1 MPERGRAGIDG
12 SVAKPVIV
20 AWSGGKDC
28 TLALREIELGGEY
41 TPVAL
46 LTTVTSG
53 YERISMHGVRRSL
66 LEAQAASLGVP
77 LHEVVISPRADNQE
91 YESKM
96 GAALAALRSQTPA
109 IAGVVFGDL
118 FLEDIRAYRESML
131 SRVGLPAIFPL
142 WGRDTRRLASR
153 FTELGFRAA
162 VVCVDS
168 TALDRSFA
176 GREYD
181 ASFVADLPEGVD
193 PCGENGEFHTFVYD
207 GPLFANPLAHV
218 RGEVV
223 LRDERFFFADLL
235 DPATSRHT
243 ASSGAEA
250 AGRGRA

>member
-1 MPERGRAGIDG
+1 
-12 SVAKPVIV
+12 VIV

-28 TLALREIELGGEY
+28 TLALRELALGGEY

-77 LHEVVISPRADNQE
+77 LREVEISPRAGNDE

-96 GAALAALRSQTPA
+96 DAALSALRSAHPA

-131 SRVGLPAIFPL
+131 ARANLRAIFPL
-142 WGRDTRRLASR
+142 WRRDTRELATR
-153 FTELGFRAA
+153 FIELGFRAA

-168 TALDRSFA
+168 LALDRSFA

-181 ASFVADLPEGVD
+181 ASFMADLPNVVD

-207 GPLFANPLAHV
+207 GPLFANPVVHA

-235 DPATSRHT
+235 DPATSRRG
-243 ASSGAEA
+243 AAGGAEA
-250 AGRGRA
+250 AGRRRS

>member
-1 MPERGRAGIDG
+1 MSTKATNRE
-12 SVAKPVIV
+12 PVIL

-28 TLALREIELGGEY
+28 TMALREIEMGGEHM
-41 TPVAL
+41 PVAL

-66 LEAQAASLGVP
+66 LHAQAASLGIP
-77 LHEVVISPRADNQE
+77 LQEVEISPRADNQE

-96 GAALAALRSQTPA
+96 DAALSALRSTTPA
-109 IAGVVFGDL
+109 IGGVAFGDL

-131 SRVGLPAIFPL
+131 ARADLRGFFPL
-142 WGRDTRRLASR
+142 WGRDTSALAAE
-153 FTELGFRAA
+153 FTALGFRAV

-181 ASFVADLPEGVD
+181 TAFVSDLPAGVD

-207 GPLFANPLAHV
+207 GPLFAHPVAHE
-218 RGEVV
+218 RGEIV
-223 LRDERFFFADLL
+223 LRDERFVYADLL
-235 DPATSRHT
+235 DPVTSRRGL
-243 ASSGAEA
+243 ASGAEA
-250 AGRGRA
+250 AGR

>member
-1 MPERGRAGIDG
+1 MSPMPTHKE
-12 SVAKPVIV
+12 PVIV

-41 TPVAL
+41 VPAAL

-66 LEAQAASLGVP
+66 LRAQAASLGVP
-77 LHEVVISPRADNQE
+77 LHEVEITPGADNQE

-96 GAALAALRSQTPA
+96 DGALSKLRSVTPD
-109 IAGVVFGDL
+109 IGGVMFGDL

-131 SRVGLPAIFPL
+131 ARAGLRGIFPL
-142 WGRDTRRLASR
+142 WLRDTRQLAER
-153 FTELGFRAA
+153 FTALGFRAV
-162 VVCVDS
+162 VVCVDT

-181 ASFVADLPEGVD
+181 AAFIGDLPAGVD

-207 GPLFANPLAHV
+207 GPLFSRPIVHA

-223 LRDERFFFADLL
+223 LRDERFAYAELL
-235 DPATSRHT
+235 EPAMS
-243 ASSGAEA
+243 
-250 AGRGRA
+250 

>member
-1 MPERGRAGIDG
+1 MN
-12 SVAKPVIV
+12 KNPVIV

-28 TLALREIELGGEY
+28 TMALREIVLGGEY
-41 TPVAL
+41 APAAL

-77 LHEVVISPRADNQE
+77 LHEVVILPGADNQE
-91 YESKM
+91 YESRM
-96 GAALAALRSQTPA
+96 DAALSALRSSLPE
-109 IAGVVFGDL
+109 IGGVVFGDL
-118 FLEDIRAYRESML
+118 FLQDIRAYRESML
-131 SRVGLPAIFPL
+131 ARADLSGIFPL
-142 WGRDTRRLASR
+142 WLRDTRDLAAR
-153 FTELGFRAA
+153 FTGLGFRAV

-181 ASFVADLPEGVD
+181 ASFVADLPRGVD

-207 GPLFANPLAHV
+207 GPLFANPVAHV

-223 LRDERFFFADLL
+223 LRDERFFYADLL
-235 DPATSRHT
+235 DPATSRRT
-243 ASSGAEA
+243 AASGAEA
-250 AGRGRA
+250 AGRIGA

>member
-1 MPERGRAGIDG
+1 MNR
-12 SVAKPVIV
+12 KPVIV

-28 TLALREIELGGEY
+28 TMALREIELGGEY
-41 TPVAL
+41 TPAAL
-46 LTTVTSG
+46 LTTVTGG
-53 YERISMHGVRRSL
+53 YDRISMHGVRRSL
-66 LEAQAASLGVP
+66 LEAQAASLGIH

-96 GAALAALRSQTPA
+96 DAALAALRSRTPA

-142 WGRDTRRLASR
+142 WARDTRELASQ
-153 FTELGFRAA
+153 FTGLGFRAV

-168 TALDRSFA
+168 TALDRTFA

-181 ASFVADLPEGVD
+181 ASFVADLPEAVD

-207 GPLFANPLAHV
+207 GPLFANPVAHT

-223 LRDERFFFADLL
+223 LRDERFFFADLI
-235 DPATSRHT
+235 DPASSRSIV
-243 ASSGAEA
+243 ASGAEA

>member
-1 MPERGRAGIDG
+1 MNR
-12 SVAKPVIV
+12 KPVIV

-28 TLALREIELGGEY
+28 TMALREIELGGEY
-41 TPVAL
+41 VPVAL

-53 YERISMHGVRRSL
+53 YDRISMHGVRRSL

-77 LHEVVISPRADNQE
+77 LHEVSISPSADNQE

-96 GAALAALRSQTPA
+96 DAALAALRAATPA

-131 SRVGLPAIFPL
+131 ARVALPAIFPL
-142 WGRDTRRLASR
+142 WKRDTRELAAQ
-153 FTELGFRAA
+153 FTGLGFRAA

-168 TALDRSFA
+168 TALERSFA

-181 ASFVADLPEGVD
+181 ASFVADLPRGVD

-207 GPLFANPLAHV
+207 GPLFANPVAHV
-218 RGEVV
+218 RGDVV

-235 DPATSRHT
+235 DPATSRRGV
-243 ASSGAEA
+243 ASGAEA
-250 AGRGRA
+250 AGREGA